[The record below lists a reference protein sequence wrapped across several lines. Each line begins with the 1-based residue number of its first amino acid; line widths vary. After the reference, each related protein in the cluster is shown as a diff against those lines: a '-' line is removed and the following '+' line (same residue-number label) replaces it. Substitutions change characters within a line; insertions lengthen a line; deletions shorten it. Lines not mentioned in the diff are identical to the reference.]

1 MVAEG
6 GGSGTVNANRT
17 AVGAWEQL
25 IITFE

>member
-1 MVAEG
+1 VVAEG